1 MFLQIVFIKKKLLVI
16 GCQWVNKQS
25 LDFAYDSERFFLT
38 GSPAQGSINMVKVLS
53 FRFQQ
58 CFGPFTMSLLKG
70 SP

>member
-53 FRFQQ
+53 FRFQ
-58 CFGPFTMSLLKG
+58 
-70 SP
+70 